1 MRSRLWPAVRLA
13 VTLCAVVWLTGC
25 SAVRLVYNQAPDITY
40 WWLDGYVDFNE
51 QQSLRAKEA
60 LGDWF
65 AWHRRTELPHY
76 AALLSRAR
84 SEVAGPATSEQA
96 CRWFDELNLRFDAGF
111 ERALPGLADVMRRL
125 SPVQIAHL
133 EHKYAD
139 NNESLAEDYLQD
151 RPEARVKAQFK
162 RALERIEMVYGRMS
176 SAQRDRIAALALQT
190 PFDPERWL
198 AERQRRQQDT
208 LQTLARLNADQATVE
223 QAMAALRVLVQRS
236 RVSPNDDYRAYQQQ
250 LVQFNCG
257 FAAQVH
263 NLSAPDQR
271 AKAAA
276 QLKDWED
283 DARALAAQA
292 VP

>member
-1 MRSRLWPAVRLA
+1 MWPAVRLA

-25 SAVRLVYNQAPDITY
+25 SAVRLVYGQAPDITY

-51 QQSLRAKEA
+51 QQSLRAKVVFA
-60 LGDWF
+60 DWF
-65 AWHRRTELPHY
+65 AWHRRNELPRY

-84 SEVAGPATSEQA
+84 AEVTGPATSEQA
-96 CRWFDELNLRFDAGF
+96 CRWFDELNLRFDAAF
-111 ERALPGLADVMRRL
+111 EQALPGLAEVMRRL
-125 SPVQIAHL
+125 TPAQIAHL

-139 NNESLAEDYLQD
+139 NNEAFAEDYLQD
-151 RPEARVKAQFK
+151 RPEARAKAQFK
-162 RALERIEMVYGRMS
+162 RALDRIEMVYGRMS
-176 SAQRDRIAALALQT
+176 SAQRDRIATLALQA

-198 AERQRRQQDT
+198 AERQRRQWDT
-208 LQTLARLNADQATVE
+208 LQTLARLNTEQATVE

-236 RVSPNDDYRAYQQQ
+236 RASPNDEYRAYQQH

-263 NLSAPDQR
+263 NLSTPEQR
-271 AKAAA
+271 AKAAD
-276 QLKDWED
+276 QLKDWEE

-292 VP
+292 KP